1 MKKNKLKIITIT
13 ALIVLIVM
21 VSVVGIYKQNQNKME
36 NQVKDY
42 QYSMDLTGKRV
53 LSLKLDTGTETVIK
67 DKDGNKI
74 ESATDEEIQQ
84 NGYTKEEVKKN
95 KNEDLTKDNYRNA
108 KKIIQGRLD
117 SLNKKIVQNHNI
129 NNDLEFDKINVADY
143 EVRLNEANGEVT
155 VEIPDSDY
163 ADSIIS
169 NLSTV
174 GKFEIVD
181 EESKDVLL
189 NNENISSC
197 QVESVPTASGTVV
210 YVAIQFNNDGKKKLE
225 EISNIYVPASTDT
238 EDESEE
244 QSEDETKTTGE
255 TGEENKEEQK
265 EKKVSMQI
273 DGQEQMSTSFKE
285 PVTDGKIYLSIG
297 KASTD
302 RQTIKEN
309 IRNAQ
314 NIASLLDNKAMP
326 LEYEVADSNYVVATI
341 ENATNVI
348 LIGVAVLTV
357 IALVIF
363 VVKFRTMG
371 LLAIIADVGLAGL
384 LLLIVRYWNVVIS
397 FEGIVSLYS
406 ILLLNFVLSYKMLKN
421 ISKDDQKEEVKVLI
435 NKTIKDISLKIIP
448 LFILSIVL
456 TFSQRTPANSF
467 GKVMFWGL
475 VLIEI
480 YNLLIT
486 KNLLKYGKDK

>member
-1 MKKNKLKIITIT
+1 MKKNKLKIITII
-13 ALIVLIVM
+13 ALIILIVM

-53 LSLKLDTGTETVIK
+53 LTLKLDTGTENVIK

-74 ESATDEEIQQ
+74 ESATDEEIQEK
-84 NGYTKEEVKKN
+84 GYKKEEVKKN

-117 SLNKKIVQNHNI
+117 SLNKKIVQNHNM
-129 NNDLEFDKINVADY
+129 NSNLEFDKINVADY

-163 ADSIIS
+163 ADSIVA

-181 EESKDVLL
+181 SETKNVLL

-197 QVESVPTASGTVV
+197 QVESVPTASGTVA

-225 EISNIYVPASTDT
+225 EISNTYVKVDTDT
-238 EDESEE
+238 QSSSTKESDEE
-244 QSEDETKTTGE
+244 KATTS
-255 TGEENKEEQK
+255 EENKEEAK
-265 EKKVSMQI
+265 EKTVSMQI
-273 DGQEQMSTSFKE
+273 DGQEQMSTAFSE

-302 RQTIKEN
+302 RDTVKDN
-309 IRNAQ
+309 IRKAQ

-326 LEYEVADSNYVVATI
+326 LTYEVADSNYVVATI

-348 LIGVAVLTV
+348 LIGVAILTV

-363 VVKFRTMG
+363 VVKFKAMG
-371 LLAIIADVGLAGL
+371 ILALIADVGLAGL

-397 FEGIVSLYS
+397 LEGIVALYA
-406 ILLLNFVLSYKMLKN
+406 ILVLNFVLSYKMLKN
-421 ISKDDQKEEVKVLI
+421 ISKENQKEEIKVLI
-435 NKTIKDISLKIIP
+435 NKPIKEISLRVIP

-475 VLIEI
+475 VLVEI